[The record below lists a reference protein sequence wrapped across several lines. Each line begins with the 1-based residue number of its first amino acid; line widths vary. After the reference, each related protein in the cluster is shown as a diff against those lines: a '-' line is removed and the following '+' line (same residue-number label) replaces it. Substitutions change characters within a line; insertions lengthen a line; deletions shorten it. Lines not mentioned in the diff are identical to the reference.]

1 MNSLWIVRN
10 GAPAQE
16 LVRCQVQSLSGGGGG
31 GGGPELSW
39 TAGGGGSELY
49 ELDDGGGGPCRLGDE
64 TKECELDG
72 RGAR

>member
-1 MNSLWIVRN
+1 MSHKLENTGGLFVYGERY
-10 GAPAQE
+10 
-16 LVRCQVQSLSGGGGG
+16 GGGG